1 MGLTLHYRLTA
12 PADVTARSAA
22 TLVRRLHATA
32 GKFATAGR
40 VDEVLPISSDRPD
53 LDRFAHAW
61 RALPHPSDPDTCVG
75 VQIPATAGWIFPVEL
90 GDDCE
95 LLWLGLC
102 RYPARIVRDER
113 PLATRLSPRWQF
125 AGFCKTQYASLHG
138 WDHFARCHTAVV
150 DLLRAASPLG
160 LRVKINDEGGYWPHR
175 RLPLL
180 RERLNQMNGIV
191 AALAGAVKDATDE
204 TGGPPVQSPIFAHP
218 RFEQFEAEGLAAQPA
233 HVRAAVDLLRSS
245 APGPL

>member
-12 PADVTARSAA
+12 TADVTARSAA
-22 TLVRRLHATA
+22 TLVRRLHTTA
-32 GKFATAGR
+32 VNFAPAGR
-40 VDEVLPISSDRPD
+40 VAEVHPLSADRPD
-53 LDRFAHAW
+53 LNRFAQAW
-61 RALPHPSDPDTCVG
+61 RRLPHPADPATRVG
-75 VQIPATAGWIFPVEL
+75 VQIPAAAGWIFPVDL

-102 RYPARIVRDER
+102 RYPARIVHDGRS
-113 PLATRLSPRWQF
+113 LATRLDPRWQF

-138 WDHFARCHTAVV
+138 WDHFARCHTAAV

-160 LRVKINDEGGYWPHR
+160 LRVKLNDESGYWPHR

-180 RERLNQMNGIV
+180 RERLDQMNGIV

-204 TGGPPVQSPIFAHP
+204 AGAPPVQSPIFAHP
-218 RFEQFEAEGLAAQPA
+218 QFEHLEASGLAAQPA
-233 HVRAAVDLLRSS
+233 QVRAALDLLHPRP
-245 APGPL
+245 AT